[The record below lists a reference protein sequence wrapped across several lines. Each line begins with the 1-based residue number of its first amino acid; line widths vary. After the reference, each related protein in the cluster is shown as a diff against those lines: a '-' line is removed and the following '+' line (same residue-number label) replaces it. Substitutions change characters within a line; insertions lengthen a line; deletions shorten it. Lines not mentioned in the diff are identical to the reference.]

1 MTLSEHSFTLN
12 YIFPVVFR
20 NMKPL
25 NGYDPFEAE
34 TVALSINDLKG
45 TNDEALNTD
54 IFLQNGVHSFSAQ

>member
-1 MTLSEHSFTLN
+1 
-12 YIFPVVFR
+12 
-20 NMKPL
+20 MKPL